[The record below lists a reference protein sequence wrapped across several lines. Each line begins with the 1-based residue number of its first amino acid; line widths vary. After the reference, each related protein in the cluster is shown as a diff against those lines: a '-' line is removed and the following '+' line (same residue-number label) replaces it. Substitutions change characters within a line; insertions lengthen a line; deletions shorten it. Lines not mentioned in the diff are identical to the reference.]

1 MKEVILS
8 FFNDASLEELMVTP
22 GCSKKK
28 SEIILNLRPFESWDA
43 LVCRC
48 CLRRIP
54 DFSTDYNIHS
64 LGVGVNLF
72 FVYIYQT

>member
-43 LVCRC
+43 LVCRGSLC
-48 CLRRIP
+48 RIP
-54 DFSTDYNIHS
+54 DFSIDNNFYS
-64 LGVGVNLF
+64 LGE
-72 FVYIYQT
+72 FVWECV

>member
-43 LVCRC
+43 LVCSC
-48 CLRRIP
+48 SLCRIP

-72 FVYIYQT
+72 